1 MYPLLLSVHSW
12 LRWVIL
18 ILGLV
23 AVVRAIG
30 GRGGGRAWTS
40 ADESVG
46 KWFIASLDLQFLVGL
61 LLYAWFSPL
70 TQAAFADFGGAMRN
84 AGLRFFAVEHLLGM
98 VIALALAH
106 IGRVRIRKATTD
118 ARRHQIAALFYGIA
132 LIILLASI
140 PWPGMPAGRPL
151 FRGI

>member
-1 MYPLLLSVHSW
+1 MYSLFLSVHSW

-30 GRGGGRAWTS
+30 GRGGRPWTS

-61 LLYAWFSPL
+61 LLYAWLSPL
-70 TQAAFADFGGAMRN
+70 TRAAFADFGGAMRN
-84 AGLRFFAVEHLLGM
+84 SGLRFFAVEHLLGM
-98 VIALALAH
+98 VLAVALAH
-106 IGRVRIRKATTD
+106 IGRVRSRKETTD
-118 ARRHQIAALFYGIA
+118 ARRHHVAALFYGIA

-151 FRGI
+151 FR

>member
-1 MYPLLLSVHSW
+1 MYSLFLSVHSW

-30 GRGGGRAWTS
+30 GRGGRPWTS

-70 TQAAFADFGGAMRN
+70 TRAAFADFGGAMRN

-98 VIALALAH
+98 IVAVALAH
-106 IGRVRIRKATTD
+106 VGRVRSRKATTD
-118 ARRHQIAALFYGIA
+118 ARRHHVAALFYGLA

-151 FRGI
+151 FR